1 MPEKVRERTHWS
13 LRSGFQE
20 EVMFQSLNS
29 LFGSVVHAVDG
40 DLGRIQDFLFDDC
53 GWTIRYLVVETRTW
67 FSSRLVLISPAA
79 AGQLDWEKHELPI
92 NVTMEQVRYSPDVD
106 ASAPVSLREEIAMSQ
121 YYGWPAYWS
130 TDPPVVPIIDAG
142 HPPPASEGGRNLR
155 STREIAKYQVCA
167 PEGELGSIDD
177 LIIEDSNWRIRYL
190 VTSAGIWLSGQK
202 PLVATR
208 SIDCVSWSNRRVALA
223 HCLEEL

>member
-1 MPEKVRERTHWS
+1 M
-13 LRSGFQE
+13 LR
-20 EVMFQSLNS
+20 SLNS
-29 LFGSVVHAVDG
+29 LFGSVIQAVDG
-40 DLGRIQDFLFDDC
+40 DLGCIQDFLFDDC

-67 FSSRLVLISPAA
+67 FFSRLVLISPAA
-79 AGQLDWEKHELPI
+79 AGQLDWERPELPI

-142 HPPPASEGGRNLR
+142 HPPPAGGGGRNLR

-167 PEGELGSIDD
+167 PEGEPGSIDD
-177 LIIEDSNWRIRYL
+177 LIIEDSNWRICYV